1 MEPLFRNIL
10 PVILILLMLP
20 PFRLAAAE
28 PAEGG
33 WIRVDGIVATIDGIP
48 ILRSDVLMEED
59 FGLLEAAVNGGK
71 GFLGLMEPYL
81 NRLLIMREL
90 DDLGGFRLA
99 EGEAEDAF
107 AGYLAGAGGPRVL
120 EEKMR
125 RWGIEEGDVF
135 GRFKEAF
142 LASLYTESRIR
153 FLVKVVPSDIERAYA
168 EDPGRWG
175 NVGLFEAWENI
186 KSDLVG
192 ESFEMEKE
200 RWLSSL
206 KKRYHLSIS
215 TPEEDPIP

>member
-59 FGLLEAAVNGGK
+59 FGL
-71 GFLGLMEPYL
+71 
-81 NRLLIMREL
+81 L

-206 KKRYHLSIS
+206 KKRYRLSIS